1 MTAYGPVAPP
11 DNVRL
16 LSYGSAMTSTV
27 STKPPSSSLAMF
39 NDVSFS
45 FETLRA
51 LAYAPYC
58 GADIGE
64 VTSTASRIP
73 SGDKTAW
80 YSEWRALAERIH
92 ADADRSAA
100 EKHPVSARESYLR
113 ASNYYRVCE
122 FYLRVDSSND
132 PEVREVGKLSV
143 DTFARAAQLMNPSP
157 EQVRFP
163 YEDTTLPGW
172 WIPADRGTAHPTGGD
187 PDGPRPTLLFHG
199 GFDSTEE
206 ELYFAGGAAA
216 ARRGYHVLAFAG
228 PGQGSALRDQKML
241 FRPDWEA
248 VITPAVDWLLAR
260 PDVDPDR
267 IALMGMS
274 FGGLLAP
281 RAAATEHRLAAL
293 IAYDGLYS
301 FADSVHRMVG
311 PEIMKLI
318 GEDLDASDVKANALL
333 EEFTSSKATTFGP
346 IFQWGM
352 WVFGKDS
359 PVDALRAFTPYSLEG
374 YVPLITCPTLVLDG
388 ENDFGHA
395 SQLYEALLCQKTY
408 HLFPAAEGGGE
419 HCQEGVMSRLH
430 QVVFDWLDTVLTT
443 PGTVSQSM
451 ACTDVGRVI
460 NGEQPKKMA

>member
-1 MTAYGPVAPP
+1 MTF
-11 DNVRL
+11 L
-16 LSYGSAMTSTV
+16 
-27 STKPPSSSLAMF
+27 F
-39 NDVSFS
+39 NDQSFS

-51 LAYAPYC
+51 LGYAPYS

-64 VTSTASRIP
+64 VTSTASQIP
-73 SGDKTAW
+73 DGDKTAW

-100 EKHPVSARESYLR
+100 EGHHVSARESYLR
-113 ASNYYRVCE
+113 ASNYYRLCE
-122 FYLRVDSSND
+122 FYLRVGPADD
-132 PEVREVGKLSV
+132 PLVREVGQLSV
-143 DTFARAAQLMNPSP
+143 DCFARAAQLMNSAP
-157 EQVRFP
+157 ERVSFP
-163 YEDTTLPGW
+163 YENTTLPGW
-172 WIPADRGTAHPTGGD
+172 WIPADLGTAHPTGGD

-206 ELYFAGGAAA
+206 ELYFSGGAAA

-228 PGQGSALRDQKML
+228 PGQGSALRDQKLL

-248 VITPAVDWLLAR
+248 AVTPAVDWLLAR

-281 RAAATEHRLAAL
+281 RAAATEHRVAAL

-301 FADSVHRMVG
+301 FADSLYRGVG
-311 PEIMKLI
+311 LEVMELV
-318 GEDLDASDVKANALL
+318 GEDLVTSDTKANALL
-333 EEFTSSKATTFGP
+333 EEFTSSKAQTFGP

-352 WVFGKDS
+352 WVLGADS
-359 PVDALRAFTPYSLEG
+359 MATVLRAVAPYTLEG
-374 YVPLITCPTLVLDG
+374 YAPLVTCPTLVLDG
-388 ENDFGHA
+388 ENDPGHA
-395 SQLYEALLCQKTY
+395 SQLYEALRCQKTY

-430 QVVFDWLDTVLTT
+430 QVVFDWLDTVLATHN
-443 PGTVSQSM
+443 
-451 ACTDVGRVI
+451 A
-460 NGEQPKKMA
+460 A

>member
-1 MTAYGPVAPP
+1 MTF
-11 DNVRL
+11 L
-16 LSYGSAMTSTV
+16 
-27 STKPPSSSLAMF
+27 F
-39 NDVSFS
+39 NDQSFS

-51 LAYAPYC
+51 LGYAPYS

-64 VTSTASRIP
+64 VTSTASQIP
-73 SGDKTAW
+73 DGDKTAW

-100 EKHPVSARESYLR
+100 EGHHVSARESYLR
-113 ASNYYRVCE
+113 ASNYYRLCE
-122 FYLRVDSSND
+122 FYLRVGPADD
-132 PEVREVGKLSV
+132 PLVREVGQLSV
-143 DTFARAAQLMNPSP
+143 DCFARAAQLMNSAP
-157 EQVRFP
+157 ERVSFP
-163 YEDTTLPGW
+163 YENTTLPGW
-172 WIPADRGTAHPTGGD
+172 WIPADLGTAHPTGGD

-206 ELYFAGGAAA
+206 ELYFSGGAAA

-228 PGQGSALRDQKML
+228 PGQGSALRDQKLL

-248 VITPAVDWLLAR
+248 AVTPAVDWLLAR

-281 RAAATEHRLAAL
+281 RAAATEHRVAAL

-301 FADSVHRMVG
+301 FADSLYRGVG
-311 PEIMKLI
+311 LEVMELV
-318 GEDLDASDVKANALL
+318 GEDLVTSDTKANALL
-333 EEFTSSKATTFGP
+333 EEFTSSKAQTFGP

-352 WVFGKDS
+352 LVLGADS
-359 PVDALRAFTPYSLEG
+359 MATVLRAVAPYTLEG
-374 YVPLITCPTLVLDG
+374 YAPLVTCPTLVLDG
-388 ENDFGHA
+388 ENDPGHA
-395 SQLYEALLCQKTY
+395 SQLYEALRCQKTY

-430 QVVFDWLDTVLTT
+430 QVVFDWLDTVL
-443 PGTVSQSM
+443 
-451 ACTDVGRVI
+451 ARVI
-460 NGEQPKKMA
+460 T

>member
-1 MTAYGPVAPP
+1 
-11 DNVRL
+11 
-16 LSYGSAMTSTV
+16 MTSTV
-27 STKPPSSSLAMF
+27 SIKPTSSAWAMF
-39 NDVSFS
+39 NDQSFS

-51 LAYAPYC
+51 LAYTSYG

-73 SGDKTAW
+73 DGDKTAW

-100 EKHPVSARESYLR
+100 EGHAVSARESYLR
-113 ASNYYRVCE
+113 ASNYYRLCE
-122 FYLRVDSSND
+122 FYLRADSSND
-132 PEVREVGKLSV
+132 PEVREVGQLSV
-143 DTFARAAQLMNPSP
+143 DSFAHAAQLMNPAP
-157 EQVRFP
+157 QPVRFA

-172 WIPADRGTAHPTGGD
+172 WIPADLGTAHPTGGD
-187 PDGPRPTLLFHG
+187 PESPRPTLLFHG

-206 ELYFAGGAAA
+206 ELYFSGGAAA

-228 PGQGSALRDQKML
+228 PGQGSALRDQKLL

-248 VITPAVDWLLAR
+248 VVTPAVDWLLAR
-260 PDVDPDR
+260 PDVNPNA

-281 RAAATEHRLAAL
+281 RAAASEHRVAAL

-301 FADSVHRMVG
+301 FADAWDRLVG
-311 PEIMKLI
+311 PEVMKLV
-318 GEDLDASDVKANALL
+318 GDGLVASDSKANALI
-333 EEFTSSKATTFGP
+333 EEIMNSKTQTFGP
-346 IFQWGM
+346 ALPWGM
-352 WVFGKDS
+352 WVLGADS
-359 PVDALRAFTPYSLEG
+359 MAAVLRAVAPYTLEG
-374 YVPLITCPTLVLDG
+374 YAPLITCPTLVLDG
-388 ENDFGHA
+388 ENDPGHA
-395 SQLYEALLCQKTY
+395 SQLYDALCCQKTY

-443 PGTVSQSM
+443 PNAASS
-451 ACTDVGRVI
+451 I
-460 NGEQPKKMA
+460 S

>member
-1 MTAYGPVAPP
+1 
-11 DNVRL
+11 
-16 LSYGSAMTSTV
+16 
-27 STKPPSSSLAMF
+27 TKPASSAGAMF
-39 NDVSFS
+39 NDESFS

-51 LAYAPYC
+51 LGYAAYG

-73 SGDKTAW
+73 DGDKTAW

-100 EKHPVSARESYLR
+100 EGHAVSARESYLR
-113 ASNYYRVCE
+113 ASNYYRLCE
-122 FYLRVDSSND
+122 FYLRADSSND
-132 PEVREVGKLSV
+132 PEVREVGQLSV
-143 DTFARAAQLMNPSP
+143 DSFAHAAQLMNPAP
-157 EQVRFP
+157 QPVRFA

-172 WIPADRGTAHPTGGD
+172 WIPADLGTAHPTGGD
-187 PDGPRPTLLFHG
+187 PESPRPTLLFHG

-206 ELYFAGGAAA
+206 ELYFSGGAAA

-228 PGQGSALRDQKML
+228 PGQGSALRDQKLL

-248 VITPAVDWLLAR
+248 VVTPAVDWLLAR
-260 PDVDPDR
+260 PDVNPNA

-281 RAAATEHRLAAL
+281 RAAASEHRVAAL

-301 FADSVHRMVG
+301 FADAWDRLVG
-311 PEIMKLI
+311 PEVMKLV
-318 GEDLDASDVKANALL
+318 GDGLVASDSKANALI
-333 EEFTSSKATTFGP
+333 EEIMNSKTQTFGP
-346 IFQWGM
+346 ALPWGM
-352 WVFGKDS
+352 WVLGADS
-359 PVDALRAFTPYSLEG
+359 MAAVLRAVAPYTLEG
-374 YVPLITCPTLVLDG
+374 YAPLITCPTLVLDG
-388 ENDFGHA
+388 ENDPGHA
-395 SQLYEALLCQKTY
+395 SQLYDALCCQKTY

-443 PGTVSQSM
+443 PNAASS
-451 ACTDVGRVI
+451 I
-460 NGEQPKKMA
+460 S

>member
-1 MTAYGPVAPP
+1 
-11 DNVRL
+11 
-16 LSYGSAMTSTV
+16 MTSTV
-27 STKPPSSSLAMF
+27 STKPAPSAWAIF
-39 NDVSFS
+39 NDQSFS

-51 LAYAPYC
+51 LGYTPYG

-73 SGDKTAW
+73 DGDETVW

-100 EKHPVSARESYLR
+100 EGHPVSARESYLR
-113 ASNYYRVCE
+113 ASNYYRLCE

-132 PEVREVGKLSV
+132 PEVCGVGQLSV
-143 DTFARAAQLMNPSP
+143 DCFARAAQLMNPAP
-157 EQVRFP
+157 QPVRFP
-163 YEDTTLPGW
+163 YEGTTLPAW
-172 WIPADRGTAHPTGGD
+172 WIPADLETAHPTGGD
-187 PDGPRPTLLFHG
+187 PAGPRPTLLFHG

-206 ELYFAGGAAA
+206 ELYFSGGAAA

-228 PGQGSALRDQKML
+228 PGQGSALRDQKLL

-248 VITPAVDWLLAR
+248 VVSPAVDWLLAR

-274 FGGLLAP
+274 LGGLLAS

-301 FADSVHRMVG
+301 FADSIYRGVG
-311 PEIMKLI
+311 PEIMELV
-318 GEDLDASDVKANALL
+318 GDGRDTSDTKANALL
-333 EEFTSSKATTFGP
+333 EEFTSSKAQTFGP
-346 IFQWGM
+346 IFRWGR
-352 WVFGKDS
+352 WALGADS
-359 PVDALRAFTPYSLEG
+359 PAAVLRAVAPYSLEG
-374 YVPLITCPTLVLDG
+374 YARLITCPTLVLDG
-388 ENDFGHA
+388 ENDPGQA
-395 SQLYEALLCQKTY
+395 SQLYEALRCQKTY

-430 QVVFDWLDTVLTT
+430 QVAFDWLDTVLTT
-443 PGTVSQSM
+443 P
-451 ACTDVGRVI
+451 
-460 NGEQPKKMA
+460 KMA